1 MHLLFQMGRTKS
13 ATYRNNAQ
21 NRLFSAKP
29 IVMDWRK
36 IKMKLCCR
44 TTVPNVFL
52 VQSYVMESQIVSD
65 VIVQLSKLHMQE
77 SSKVSQILWK
87 ATDISNKRSLET

>member
-1 MHLLFQMGRTKS
+1 
-13 ATYRNNAQ
+13 
-21 NRLFSAKP
+21 
-29 IVMDWRK
+29 
-36 IKMKLCCR
+36 MKLCCR